1 MDHLQNQLE
10 ITNLLKRVNIPNQI
24 FKKMIKDNQSGNLI
38 KYNNNMVLKDYSDSD
53 TNSEQSHESEDDV
66 HLAKRNLTEQIK
78 QFENKIG
85 AYIIRGSS
93 LSTKDQLKEMQSILD
108 RENGS

>member
-1 MDHLQNQLE
+1 MLAKLFCCLKSCRNCYCRKREDLISEGMDHLQNQLV

-66 HLAKRNLTEQIK
+66 HLAKRNLTKQIK
-78 QFENKIG
+78 
-85 AYIIRGSS
+85 
-93 LSTKDQLKEMQSILD
+93 
-108 RENGS
+108 